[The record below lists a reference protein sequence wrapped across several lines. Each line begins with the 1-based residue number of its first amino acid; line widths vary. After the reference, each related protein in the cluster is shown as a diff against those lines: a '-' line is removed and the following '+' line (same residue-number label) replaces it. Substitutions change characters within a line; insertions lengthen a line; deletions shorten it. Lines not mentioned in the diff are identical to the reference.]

1 MPKIGP
7 YIHQDDCI
15 ARLTFG
21 IDRGLTIVLYQAYQ
35 AGIIG
40 PEYNGIAILDDD
52 HGQTILDLHQRE
64 ASGSNGPSG
73 AQRAEFDRLKAMA
86 WPELMNFIASHP
98 RRRPELAADLRMGS
112 EPARGDLVSQ
122 ATRGRA
128 VTFAPGEDIRTPEM
142 IQATNS
148 EAVPY
153 AFPEATRSEIMAR
166 LLKHASHPT
175 NMQFGRALA
184 WNIKIHEFDELAK
197 TGENEVDSA
206 FDALWKARLAGDED
220 LFWSASSDALMQ
232 YVNAEATAWP
242 GDDQG
247 DWEFRTEGRSG
258 GWLILSQW
266 QGHRMEFGSFDEY
279 QVFLEELSDA
289 DLAEFY
295 KGIAVF
301 DADLAS
307 PREAFDS
314 HMNFRRSEIESNW
327 RSSPVVAVDDAITY
341 ELSAADLA
349 TMAKALPLTVD
360 GLVDA
365 MMEAEAKNSFVLD
378 VVEAHSGI
386 EERDR
391 VAAELTAPAPAF

>member
-21 IDRGLTIVLYQAYQ
+21 IDRGLTVVLYQSYQ

-52 HGQTILDLHQRE
+52 HGQTVLDLHQRE
-64 ASGSNGPSG
+64 ASGSNGPSS
-73 AQRAEFDRLKAMA
+73 AQRAEFDRLKAMT
-86 WPELMNFIASHP
+86 WPELMSFIANHP
-98 RRRPELAADLRMGS
+98 RRRRELASDLRIGS
-112 EPARGDLVSQ
+112 EPARGDLVLQ
-122 ATRGRA
+122 AARGRD
-128 VTFAPGEDIRTPEM
+128 VTLAQGPDIRSPEM
-142 IQATNS
+142 IEATNS
-148 EAVPY
+148 ETVPY

-184 WNIKIHEFDELAK
+184 WNIKIHDYDELAK
-197 TGENEVDSA
+197 TGENEVDAA
-206 FDALWKARLAGDED
+206 FDVLWKARLAGDGD

-232 YVNAEATAWP
+232 YVNAEATTWP

-266 QGHRMEFGSFDEY
+266 QGRRMEFSSFDEY
-279 QVFLEELSDA
+279 QVFLEELSDPE
-289 DLAEFY
+289 LVNFY

-307 PREAFDS
+307 PREIFDS
-314 HMNFRRSEIESNW
+314 HMNFRRFEVESIW
-327 RSSPVVAVDDAITY
+327 RSTPALAVDDALTY
-341 ELSAADLA
+341 DLPAAEFAKVAMALS
-349 TMAKALPLTVD
+349 LTVD
-360 GLVDA
+360 ALVDA
-365 MMEAEAKNSFVLD
+365 MVEADAKDSFVLD
-378 VVEAHSGI
+378 VVEAHSGL
-386 EERDR
+386 EERER
-391 VAAELTAPAPAF
+391 IAANLMAPTPAL